1 MNYDNY
7 IKIPIVLL
15 TDTNV
20 SSSAKL
26 LYGLLVLLAYQEGY
40 CYANNTY
47 LADKLKLGIRA
58 ITRLLKELSDNN
70 YIRME
75 FRHKFIRKIFIVN
88 EINSSISLDLKD

>member
-7 IKIPIVLL
+7 IKIPIILL
-15 TDTNV
+15 EDNNV

-40 CYANNTY
+40 CYANNSY
-47 LADKLKLGIRA
+47 LADKLNLGIRA

-70 YIRME
+70 YIKME
-75 FRHKFIRKIFIVN
+75 FKHKFIRKIFIN
-88 EINSSISLDLKD
+88 KIGTSISLDYKV

>member
-15 TDTNV
+15 TDNTV

-26 LYGLLVLLAYQEGY
+26 LYGLLVLLTYQEGY
-40 CYANNTY
+40 CYANNSY
-47 LADKLKLGIRA
+47 LSNKLNLGIRA

-70 YIRME
+70 YIKME
-75 FRHKFIRKIFIVN
+75 FKHIHKKNIY
-88 EINSSISLDLKD
+88 S

>member
-26 LYGLLVLLAYQEGY
+26 LYGLLVLLTHQQGY
-40 CYANNTY
+40 CYDNNSY
-47 LADKLKLGIRA
+47 LAYK
-58 ITRLLKELSDNN
+58 
-70 YIRME
+70 
-75 FRHKFIRKIFIVN
+75 
-88 EINSSISLDLKD
+88 

>member
-7 IKIPIVLL
+7 IKIPIALL

-26 LYGLLVLLAYQEGY
+26 LYGLLVSYQEGY
-40 CYANNTY
+40 CYANNSY
-47 LADKLKLGIRA
+47 LADKLNIGTRA

-70 YIRME
+70 YIKME
-75 FRHKFIRKIFIVN
+75 FKHKFIRKIFIVN
-88 EINSSISLDLKD
+88 EINTSISLDYKE

>member
-26 LYGLLVLLAYQEGY
+26 LYGLLVLLTYQEGY
-40 CYANNTY
+40 CYTNNSY
-47 LADKLKLGIRA
+47 LADKLNLGIRA

-70 YIRME
+70 YIKME
-75 FRHKFIRKIFIVN
+75 FKHKFIRKIFIVN
-88 EINSSISLDLKD
+88 EINTSISLDYKD

>member
-15 TDTNV
+15 EDNNV

-40 CYANNTY
+40 CYANNSY
-47 LADKLKLGIRA
+47 LADKLNLGIRA

-70 YIRME
+70 YIKME
-75 FRHKFIRKIFIVN
+75 FKHRFIRKIFIN
-88 EINSSISLDLKD
+88 EISTSISLDYKD

>member
-7 IKIPIVLL
+7 IKIPITLIS
-15 TDTNV
+15 DTHV

-26 LYGLLVLLAYQEGY
+26 LYGLLVLLSHQEGY

-47 LADKLKLGIRA
+47 LSDKLNLGTRA

-70 YIRME
+70 YITME
-75 FRHKFIRKIFIVN
+75 FRHKFIRKIFIAN
-88 EINSSISLDLKD
+88 KIHSFTE